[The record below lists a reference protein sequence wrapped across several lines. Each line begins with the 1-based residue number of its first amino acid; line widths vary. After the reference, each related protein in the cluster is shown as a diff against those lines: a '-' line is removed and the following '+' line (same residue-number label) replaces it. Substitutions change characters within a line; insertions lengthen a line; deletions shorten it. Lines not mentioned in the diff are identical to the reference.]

1 MIEFGKNGLQQMY
14 DTGAARKAA
23 VEALLYLH
31 ATRCF
36 DEFSVIN

>member
-1 MIEFGKNGLQQMY
+1 MTSVQR
-14 DTGAARKAA
+14 ARAI